1 MRELIYQFKGLCVD
15 KAIAL
20 KYNKD
25 LPAPFITAKGDGFI
39 ADRLLEIA
47 EEYNIPIIRNDILS
61 ETLYLMEPG
70 EFIPDEVFEIVA
82 EILVFI
88 KETQDLI

>member
-1 MRELIYQFKGLCVD
+1 MVN
-15 KAIAL
+15 KAVAI
-20 KYNKD
+20 KYNKN
-25 LPAPFITAKGDGFI
+25 LPAPFISAKGKGFV
-39 ADRLLEIA
+39 AKRLLEIA
-47 EEYNIPIIRNDILS
+47 EEHHIPVIKDNLLS

-70 EFIPDEVFEIVA
+70 EYIPDEVFDIVA

>member
-1 MRELIYQFKGLCVD
+1 VD
-15 KAIAL
+15 KAVAL

-25 LPAPFITAKGDGFI
+25 LPAPFISAKGKGLV
-39 ADRLLEIA
+39 ADRLLKIA
-47 EEYNIPIIRNDILS
+47 EEHNIPVIKDNLLS
-61 ETLYLMEPG
+61 DTLYILEPG
-70 EFIPDEVFEIVA
+70 DYIPDEIFDIVA